1 MLIYGGVIMKGNVD
15 GGESRKMAGAKY
27 LEPVR
32 RNRTCVQ
39 VKTLALDKRK
49 DS

>member
-1 MLIYGGVIMKGNVD
+1 MKGNID
-15 GGESRKMAGAKY
+15 GGERKIAGAKY
-27 LEPVR
+27 LKLVR

-39 VKTLALDKRK
+39 VKTLALDKGK